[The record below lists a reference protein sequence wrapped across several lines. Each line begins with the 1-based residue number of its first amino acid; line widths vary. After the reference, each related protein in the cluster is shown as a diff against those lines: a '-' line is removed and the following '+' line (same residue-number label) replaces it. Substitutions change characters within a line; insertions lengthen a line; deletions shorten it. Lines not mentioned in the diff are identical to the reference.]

1 MDALSCFLY
10 KKDTTIEKELEYALT
25 RIYEK
30 NVPPTVR
37 EFLETKA
44 TARPGVGPFRPPCG
58 PFRRVGGWGGAA
70 RTGGAGTPP
79 FWGLCGP
86 VWPC

>member
-1 MDALSCFLY
+1 MKKQITISVPEEQVDALSCFLH

-37 EFLETKA
+37 DFLETKA
-44 TARPGVGPFRPPCG
+44 TLEGQQPPGQG
-58 PFRRVGGWGGAA
+58 
-70 RTGGAGTPP
+70 
-79 FWGLCGP
+79 
-86 VWPC
+86 